1 MSRINFT
8 PEQDAY
14 IKETIDSCATVYD
27 LTEMFNARFP
37 EHTTNRSNIGKRMQ
51 KLGVKKGTHNIRAD
65 RIHSV
70 NPIGTVI
77 RSNNHSARVKTECG
91 YIQAGK
97 YFRKLY
103 GIKSGAIIHLDGNC
117 ENWDRENL
125 EIVDDSVYH
134 SMCWRGWFFKDREL
148 TKTAVLTAMLLMY
161 FNDIR
166 HNENQYYGH

>member
-51 KLGVKKGTHNIRAD
+51 KLGVKKGAHNIRPD
-65 RIHSV
+65 HVHST
-70 NPIGTVI
+70 NAIGTVI
-77 RSNNHSARVKTECG
+77 YNSNHGARVKTERG
-91 YIQAGK
+91 YVPAGK
-97 YFRKLY
+97 YFRNLY
-103 GIKSGAIIHLDGNC
+103 GVKSGVMIHLDGNLA
-117 ENWDRENL
+117 NWDIGNIET
-125 EIVDDSVYH
+125 VDSSVYY

-148 TKTAVLTAMLLMY
+148 TKTAALAAKLLLY
-161 FNDIR
+161 FKDIR